1 MKEYGCLDTPI
12 GELCFIVDGREV
24 LALHSREKV
33 KPVGLRLGENALALK
48 EELREYFE
56 GSRKDFTFRPV
67 LSGPDF
73 KRRVLE
79 EVLKIPYGL
88 TTTYKDI
95 ALKLST
101 SPRAVAMVLKSNS
114 VLILVPCH
122 RVVSSTGWIG
132 GYALGV
138 AAKAFLLNLERA
150 SQLSSQTVLT
160 AEWSKQ

>member
-12 GELCFIVDGREV
+12 GELCFIVSGREV

-33 KPVGLRLGENALALK
+33 KPVGLRLGENAVAFK

-56 GSRKDFTFRPV
+56 GSRREFTFRPV

-73 KRRVLE
+73 KKKVLG
-79 EVLKIPYGL
+79 EVLKIPYGS
-88 TTTYKDI
+88 TVTYKDI
-95 ALKLST
+95 ALRLST
-101 SPRAVAMVLKSNS
+101 TPRAVAAALRSNT

-132 GYALGV
+132 GYALGA
-138 AAKAFLLNLERA
+138 AAKAFLLDLEKA
-150 SQLSSQTVLT
+150 SSSPRRQH
-160 AEWSKQ
+160 